1 MRCAR
6 VRRRAQFDGEGRRAA
21 APRFDAQ
28 PVQGVSSIK
37 PGTTAGAWW
46 ALSDNGFG
54 GKWNSS
60 DYRLCIYL
68 FDVRPRTEAGGDSR
82 NALQAVIELS
92 DPAKFFPWRLA
103 DENSPERLLT
113 GLDADPESLVT
124 MPDESFWIGDEF
136 GPWLLHFSIDG
147 ELLAPPVELPDN
159 VRSADHPLAITR
171 ADIPRLPHSRGLEAM
186 DLAGDNKT
194 LVSIL
199 EGTVGGD
206 APRTLRVQRYDT
218 AAGKWLPGTL
228 IYELDPD
235 TISVTDMSLIEGNRF
250 VVIERDDQQGDAA
263 RAKRVYSID
272 LDRALPGK
280 PLQKKLVIDLL
291 SIGNARGLAV
301 TAPGAPF
308 RFPYLTTE
316 SIQVL
321 DRKHVVIVNDNNY
334 PATGGRGA
342 CRQGRHRMDLART
355 RQSFVSPVTLIALK
369 NAELAFGLHPLLDG
383 ASIAIQAGDRVGL
396 IGRNGTGKSSLLSA
410 LLGKIPLDAGEVQRR
425 PGLVHRERRAGAGA
439 AARRNAARVAG
450 AARRFREHARRP
462 RVVGAR
468 SAAQRIPAA
477 VLGKSRCIAGL
488 GVRRRAQARRARA
501 GVRDDARPHA
511 AR

>member
-1 MRCAR
+1 MLASSARALNLAAALVAACLLASASLAQSTAPAKPASATAKKPAAGSSKPKPKPGATKPAAKPVPPAPPPPPPPVELIGLIVMPADVMRAGPPSG
-6 VRRRAQFDGEGRRAA
+6 AFDGEGRRAA
-21 APRFDAQ
+21 TPRFEAQ

-60 DYRLCIYL
+60 DYRLCLYL
-68 FDVRPRTEAGGDSR
+68 FDLRPRTEPGGDSR

-103 DENSPERLLT
+103 EEDTPERMLT
-113 GLDADPESLVT
+113 GLDADPESLVV
-124 MPDESFWIGDEF
+124 MPDETFWIGDEF
-136 GPWLLHFSIDG
+136 GPWLLHFSDDG
-147 ELLAPPVELPDN
+147 DLLAPPVELPDN
-159 VRSADHPLAITR
+159 VRSADHPLAIAH
-171 ADIPRLPHSRGLEAM
+171 ADIPRLAHSRGLEAM

-218 AAGKWLPGTL
+218 SAGKWLPDTL
-228 IYELDPD
+228 IYERDAD
-235 TISVTDMSLIEGNRF
+235 TTSVTDMSLVEGNRF
-250 VVIERDDQQGDAA
+250 VVIERDDLQGDAA

-272 LDRALPGK
+272 LDKAVPGK

-291 SIGNARGLAV
+291 SIGNARGLAL
-301 TAPGAPF
+301 TPPGAPF

-342 CRQGRHRMDLART
+342 NVKDATEWIWL
-355 RQSFVSPVTLIALK
+355 
-369 NAELAFGLHPLLDG
+369 ELANPL
-383 ASIAIQAGDRVGL
+383 
-396 IGRNGTGKSSLLSA
+396 
-410 LLGKIPLDAGEVQRR
+410 
-425 PGLVHRERRAGAGA
+425 
-439 AARRNAARVAG
+439 
-450 AARRFREHARRP
+450 
-462 RVVGAR
+462 
-468 SAAQRIPAA
+468 
-477 VLGKSRCIAGL
+477 
-488 GVRRRAQARRARA
+488 
-501 GVRDDARPHA
+501 
-511 AR
+511 

>member
-1 MRCAR
+1 MLAPSSRALNLAAALVAACLLAPVSMAQTPSSAKPASATKKPATGSSKPKPGTTTKKPAAKPVPPAPPPPPPAVELIGLIDMPADVMRAGPPSG
-6 VRRRAQFDGEGRRAA
+6 AFDGEGRRSAT
-21 APRFDAQ
+21 PRFEAQ

-68 FDVRPRTEAGGDSR
+68 FDLRPRTEPGGDSR

-92 DPAKFFPWRLA
+92 DPAKFFPWRIA
-103 DENSPERLLT
+103 EETTPERLLT

-124 MPDESFWIGDEF
+124 MPDETFWIGDEM
-136 GPWLLHFSIDG
+136 GPWMLHFSSDG
-147 ELLAPPVELPDN
+147 DLLAPPVELPDN
-159 VRSADHPLAITR
+159 IRSVDHPLAIAH
-171 ADIPRLPHSRGLEAM
+171 ADIPQLPHSRGLEAM

-206 APRTLRVQRYDT
+206 TPRMLRVLRYDT
-218 AAGKWLPGTL
+218 SAGKWLPGTL
-228 IYELDPD
+228 IYERDAD
-235 TISVTDMSLIEGNRF
+235 TTSVTDMSLIEGNRF

-272 LDRALPGK
+272 LDRAVPGK

-291 SIGNARGLAV
+291 SIGNARGLAL

-342 CRQGRHRMDLART
+342 SVKDATEWIWL
-355 RQSFVSPVTLIALK
+355 
-369 NAELAFGLHPLLDG
+369 ELANPL
-383 ASIAIQAGDRVGL
+383 
-396 IGRNGTGKSSLLSA
+396 
-410 LLGKIPLDAGEVQRR
+410 
-425 PGLVHRERRAGAGA
+425 
-439 AARRNAARVAG
+439 
-450 AARRFREHARRP
+450 
-462 RVVGAR
+462 
-468 SAAQRIPAA
+468 
-477 VLGKSRCIAGL
+477 
-488 GVRRRAQARRARA
+488 
-501 GVRDDARPHA
+501 
-511 AR
+511 

>member
-1 MRCAR
+1 MLAVSSRALNLAAALVAACLLASVSQAQAPTPAKPTTSTSKPAPSTSKPKPKPVANAKKKKTARPAPPAPPPPPPAVELIGLIVMPPDVMRAGPPSG
-6 VRRRAQFDGEGRRAA
+6 AFDGEGRRGAA
-21 APRFDAQ
+21 ARFDAQ

-37 PGTTAGAWW
+37 PGGTAGAWW

-60 DYRLCIYL
+60 DYRLCLYL
-68 FDVRPRTEAGGDSR
+68 FDVRPRTEPGGDSR

-103 DENSPERLLT
+103 EENSPERLLT

-124 MPDESFWIGDEF
+124 MPDETFWIGDEM
-136 GPWLLHFSIDG
+136 GPWLMHFSIDG

-159 VRSADHPLAITR
+159 VRSSDHPLAIAH

-206 APRTLRVQRYDT
+206 APRMLRVLRYDT
-218 AAGKWLPGTL
+218 SAGKWLNGTL
-228 IYELDPD
+228 IYERDAD
-235 TISVTDMSLIEGNRF
+235 TVSVTDMSLIDGNRF
-250 VVIERDDQQGDAA
+250 VVMERDDKQGDAA

-272 LDRALPGK
+272 LDRAQPGK

-291 SIGNARGLAV
+291 SIGNARGLATT
-301 TAPGAPF
+301 TALDAPF

-334 PATGGRGA
+334 PATGGRGVGVKDA
-342 CRQGRHRMDLART
+342 TEWIWL
-355 RQSFVSPVTLIALK
+355 
-369 NAELAFGLHPLLDG
+369 ELA
-383 ASIAIQAGDRVGL
+383 
-396 IGRNGTGKSSLLSA
+396 NA
-410 LLGKIPLDAGEVQRR
+410 L
-425 PGLVHRERRAGAGA
+425 
-439 AARRNAARVAG
+439 
-450 AARRFREHARRP
+450 
-462 RVVGAR
+462 
-468 SAAQRIPAA
+468 
-477 VLGKSRCIAGL
+477 
-488 GVRRRAQARRARA
+488 
-501 GVRDDARPHA
+501 
-511 AR
+511 

>member
-1 MRCAR
+1 MLAPSSRALNLAAALVAACLLAPISTVQAQAPAKPATTTKKPAATSSKPKPKPGTAAKKPAKPVPPPPPPPPPAVELIGLIVMPADAMRAGPPSG
-6 VRRRAQFDGEGRRAA
+6 QFDGEGRRSS
-21 APRFDAQ
+21 APRFEAQ

-37 PGTTAGAWW
+37 PSTTAGAWW

-103 DENSPERLLT
+103 EENSPERLLT
-113 GLDADPESLVT
+113 GLDADPESLVA
-124 MPDESFWIGDEF
+124 MADETFWIGDEM
-136 GPWLLHFSIDG
+136 GPWLLHFSVDG

-159 VRSADHPLAITR
+159 VRSADHPLVLAR

-186 DLAGDNKT
+186 DLAGDDKT

-199 EGTVGGD
+199 EGTVAGD
-206 APRTLRVQRYDT
+206 APKTLRLQRYDT
-218 AAGKWLPGTL
+218 SAGKWLGATL
-228 IYELDPD
+228 IYELDAD
-235 TISVTDMSLIEGNRF
+235 TSSVTDMSLIEGNRF
-250 VVIERDDQQGDAA
+250 AVIERDNQQGDAA

-291 SIGNARGLAV
+291 TIGNARGLVV
-301 TAPGAPF
+301 TTPAGAPL
-308 RFPYLTTE
+308 RFPYLTAE

-321 DRKHVVIVNDNNY
+321 DRKHVVVVNDNNY

-342 CRQGRHRMDLART
+342 NVKDATEWIWL
-355 RQSFVSPVTLIALK
+355 
-369 NAELAFGLHPLLDG
+369 ELA
-383 ASIAIQAGDRVGL
+383 
-396 IGRNGTGKSSLLSA
+396 NSL
-410 LLGKIPLDAGEVQRR
+410 
-425 PGLVHRERRAGAGA
+425 
-439 AARRNAARVAG
+439 
-450 AARRFREHARRP
+450 
-462 RVVGAR
+462 
-468 SAAQRIPAA
+468 
-477 VLGKSRCIAGL
+477 
-488 GVRRRAQARRARA
+488 
-501 GVRDDARPHA
+501 
-511 AR
+511 